1 MTKRARSAPRA
12 TRANGSLH
20 AWLELLRLPNL
31 FTVPGDI
38 LAGWAL
44 GGQGGGLPWGAL
56 LASLCLYAAGLLWND
71 LFDLRIDAHERPSR
85 PLPSGRVPCRHAL
98 LAALA
103 LSALGPLL
111 ALNAWPVA
119 VTLLALILFYD
130 ALANRF
136 AGLGVITRGACR
148 GVNLLL
154 GVAVACPGGPGVWPP
169 LAWLAAGLMMAY
181 IIGVSIVARNE
192 ANPRAKVGR
201 AWRAFPVAMTLLF
214 VPIGWL
220 RGAPMLWAA
229 PAACLP
235 LLPLLLIRRPI
246 PALVGGLI
254 RHLILLQA
262 LWCLLATGALWPLP
276 ALLLLCALAATLAGR
291 TFAGS

>member
-1 MTKRARSAPRA
+1 MRSAR
-12 TRANGSLH
+12 RLH

-31 FTVPGDI
+31 FTVPGDV

-44 GGQGGGLPWGAL
+44 AGQGGNPTLAL
-56 LASLCLYAAGLLWND
+56 FASLALYAAGLLWND
-71 LFDLRIDAHERPSR
+71 LFDLRIDTHERPRR

-98 LAALA
+98 AAALA
-103 LSALGPLL
+103 LSALAPLL

-119 VTLLALILFYD
+119 ATLLALILFYD
-130 ALANRF
+130 ALAKRI
-136 AGLGVITRGACR
+136 AGLGVVTMGACR
-148 GVNLLL
+148 GVNVLL
-154 GVAVACPGGPGVWPP
+154 GVAVACPGGPSLWPP
-169 LAWLAAGLMMAY
+169 RAWLAAGLMTLY
-181 IIGVSIVARNE
+181 IVGVSIVARNE
-192 ANPRAKVGR
+192 ANPRAKVDR

-220 RGAPMLWAA
+220 RGAQFIWAG
-229 PAACLP
+229 PVACLP

-276 ALLLLCALAATLAGR
+276 ALLLACALAAALSGR
-291 TFAGS
+291 FFAGS

>member
-1 MTKRARSAPRA
+1 MKPARR
-12 TRANGSLH
+12 LH

-31 FTVPGDI
+31 FTVPGDV

-44 GGQGGGLPWGAL
+44 AGQGGNPTLAL
-56 LASLCLYAAGLLWND
+56 FASLALYAAGLLWND
-71 LFDLRIDAHERPSR
+71 LFDLRIDARERPSR

-98 LAALA
+98 AAALA
-103 LSALGPLL
+103 LSALGPILV
-111 ALNAWPVA
+111 LNAWPVA
-119 VTLLALILFYD
+119 ATLLALILFYD
-130 ALANRF
+130 ALAKRI
-136 AGLGVITRGACR
+136 AGLGVVTMGACR
-148 GVNLLL
+148 GVNVLL
-154 GVAVACPGGPGVWPP
+154 GVAVACPGGPSLWPP
-169 LAWLAAGLMMAY
+169 LAWLAAGLMTLY

-220 RGAPMLWAA
+220 RGAQFLWAA
-229 PAACLP
+229 PVACLP

-276 ALLLLCALAATLAGR
+276 ALLLACALAAALSGR
-291 TFAGS
+291 FFAGS

>member
-1 MTKRARSAPRA
+1 MKSARRNTH
-12 TRANGSLH
+12 TRALH

-31 FTVPGDI
+31 FTVPGDV
-38 LAGWAL
+38 LMGWAL
-44 GGQGGGLPWGAL
+44 AGQRGGLPWLAL
-56 LASLCLYAAGLLWND
+56 LASLALYAAGLLWND
-71 LFDLRIDAHERPSR
+71 LFDLRIDAHERPRR
-85 PLPSGRVPCRHAL
+85 PLPSGRVPYRHAL
-98 LAALA
+98 AAALA

-119 VTLLALILFYD
+119 ATLLALILFYD
-130 ALANRF
+130 ALAKRI
-136 AGLGVITRGACR
+136 AGLGVVTMGACR
-148 GVNLLL
+148 GANVLL
-154 GVAVACPGGPGVWPP
+154 GVAATLPDGPATWPP
-169 LAWLAAGLMMAY
+169 LAWFAAGMMMAY

-201 AWRAFPVAMTLLF
+201 AWRAFPVAITLLF

-220 RGAPMLWAA
+220 RGAHLLWAG

-276 ALLLLCALAATLAGR
+276 VCLLACALAAALSGR
-291 TFAGS
+291 FFAGS

>member
-1 MTKRARSAPRA
+1 MSARPHPAR
-12 TRANGSLH
+12 RLH

-31 FTVPGDI
+31 FTVPGDV

-44 GGQGGGLPWGAL
+44 AGQGGNPTLAL
-56 LASLCLYAAGLLWND
+56 LASLGLYAAGLLWND
-71 LFDLRIDAHERPSR
+71 LFDLRIDASERPRR
-85 PLPSGRVPCRHAL
+85 PLPSGRIPCRHAL

-103 LSALGPLL
+103 LSALAPLL
-111 ALNAWPVA
+111 VLNAWPVA

-130 ALANRF
+130 ALAKRF
-136 AGLGVITRGACR
+136 AGLGVVTMGACR

-154 GVAVACPGGPGVWPP
+154 GVAVACPGGPNVWPP
-169 LAWLAAGLMMAY
+169 LAWLAAGLMTLY
-181 IIGVSIVARNE
+181 IVGVSIVARNE
-192 ANPRAKVGR
+192 ANPRAKVSR
-201 AWRAFPVAMTLLF
+201 AWRAFPIAMTLLF

-235 LLPLLLIRRPI
+235 LLPLLLIRRSI

-276 ALLLLCALAATLAGR
+276 ALLLLCALAAALAGR

>member
-85 PLPSGRVPCRHAL
+85 PLPSGRVPYRHAL

-119 VTLLALILFYD
+119 GILLALILFYD
-130 ALANRF
+130 ALAKRF
-136 AGLGVITRGACR
+136 AGLGVITMGACR
-148 GVNLLL
+148 GANLLL

-220 RGAPMLWAA
+220 RGAPMLWAG
-229 PAACLP
+229 PVACLP

-276 ALLLLCALAATLAGR
+276 ALLLLCALAATLSGR

>member
-1 MTKRARSAPRA
+1 MSARPHPAR
-12 TRANGSLH
+12 RLH

-31 FTVPGDI
+31 FTVPGDV

-44 GGQGGGLPWGAL
+44 AGQGGNPSLAL
-56 LASLCLYAAGLLWND
+56 LASLGLYAAGLLWND
-71 LFDLRIDAHERPSR
+71 LFDLRIDARERPRR
-85 PLPSGRVPCRHAL
+85 PLPSGRIPCRHAL
-98 LAALA
+98 FAALA
-103 LSALGPLL
+103 LSTLAPLL

-130 ALANRF
+130 ALAKRI
-136 AGLGVITRGACR
+136 AGLGVVTMGACR

-154 GVAVACPGGPGVWPP
+154 GVAVACPGGPSVWPP
-169 LAWLAAGLMMAY
+169 LAWLAAGLMTLY
-181 IIGVSIVARNE
+181 IVGVSIVARNE

-201 AWRAFPVAMTLLF
+201 AWRAFPIAITLLF

-229 PAACLP
+229 PVACLP

-246 PALVGGLI
+246 PELVGGLI

-262 LWCLLATGALWPLP
+262 LWCLLATGTLWPLP
-276 ALLLLCALAATLAGR
+276 ALLLICALAASLAGR

>member
-1 MTKRARSAPRA
+1 MSARPHPTPR
-12 TRANGSLH
+12 LH

-31 FTVPGDI
+31 FTVPGDV

-44 GGQGGGLPWGAL
+44 AGQGGNPTLTL
-56 LASLCLYAAGLLWND
+56 LASLGLYAAGLLWND
-71 LFDLRIDAHERPSR
+71 LFDLRIDARERPRR
-85 PLPSGRVPCRHAL
+85 PLPSGRVHCRHAL
-98 LAALA
+98 FAALV
-103 LSALGPLL
+103 LSVLAPLL

-130 ALANRF
+130 ALAKRF
-136 AGLGVITRGACR
+136 AGLGVVTMGACR

-154 GVAVACPGGPGVWPP
+154 GVAVACPGGPSAWPP
-169 LAWLAAGLMMAY
+169 LAWLAAGLMTLY
-181 IIGVSIVARNE
+181 IVGVSIVARNE
-192 ANPRAKVGR
+192 ANPRAKVSR
-201 AWRAFPVAMTLLF
+201 DWRAFPIAMTLLF

-220 RGAPMLWAA
+220 RGAPMLWAS
-229 PAACLP
+229 PVACLP

-262 LWCLLATGALWPLP
+262 LWCLLATGTLWPLP
-276 ALLLLCALAATLAGR
+276 ALLLACALAASLAGR

>member
-1 MTKRARSAPRA
+1 MKPARR
-12 TRANGSLH
+12 LH

-31 FTVPGDI
+31 FTVPGDV

-44 GGQGGGLPWGAL
+44 AGQGGNPTLAL
-56 LASLCLYAAGLLWND
+56 FASLALYAAGLLWND
-71 LFDLRIDAHERPSR
+71 LFDLRIDAHERPRR

-98 LAALA
+98 AAALA

-111 ALNAWPVA
+111 VLNAWPVA
-119 VTLLALILFYD
+119 ATLLALILFYD
-130 ALANRF
+130 ALAKRI
-136 AGLGVITRGACR
+136 AGLGVVTMGACR
-148 GVNLLL
+148 GVNVLL
-154 GVAVACPGGPGVWPP
+154 GVAVACPGGPSLWPP
-169 LAWLAAGLMMAY
+169 LAWLAAGLMTLY
-181 IIGVSIVARNE
+181 IVGVSIVARNE

-220 RGAPMLWAA
+220 RGAQFLWAA
-229 PAACLP
+229 PVACLP

-276 ALLLLCALAATLAGR
+276 ALLLACALAAALSGR
-291 TFAGS
+291 FFAGS